1 MESEYRLHWLQPG
14 PLVADQET
22 DQKPSSARALRAG
35 VITMQNPFDMYSI
48 QVRER
53 QYLFAASHGILSAA
67 QLCAVHTPR
76 CRQSH
81 TGHKNIVNIATLRRC
96 SCAMPS

>member
-1 MESEYRLHWLQPG
+1 
-14 PLVADQET
+14 
-22 DQKPSSARALRAG
+22 
-35 VITMQNPFDMYSI
+35 MQNPFDMYSI
-48 QVRER
+48 QVSGRR
-53 QYLFAASHGILSAA
+53 YLFAASHGILSAA

-81 TGHKNIVNIATLRRC
+81 PGHENIVNMAMLRRC